1 MALFGSPGKL
11 SGLLL
16 RMGQCFSA
24 AASIG
29 FMVSAHG
36 FFNSTAFCYLIASM
50 GIQVLW
56 SFGLACLD
64 FHALRSK
71 TNLHNPV
78 LVTAMLSL
86 AAACSSAGVT
96 VLYSRDLG
104 YCKSPQI
111 PCFHFKASIL
121 FAFISWF
128 LLAISSHVTFWL
140 LAAV

>member
-16 RMGQCFSA
+16 RIGQCFSA

-36 FFNSTAFCYLIASM
+36 FFNSTAFWYCFPSI
-50 GIQVLW
+50 I
-56 SFGLACLD
+56 
-64 FHALRSK
+64 
-71 TNLHNPV
+71 
-78 LVTAMLSL
+78 LVTAILSL

-111 PCFHFKASIL
+111 PCSHFKASIL